1 MASNTVPYRQVRAQ
15 YDDET
20 ITVYQAYSDDIGKE
34 AVEKQRLDASPLFK
48 CSRTTWVK
56 PSWAWMMYRAGYSY
70 KDNRQARILALKM
83 KHEDFQNLLKRGKLT
98 THGPGGQSN
107 SKSDEAVVNI
117 QWDPERAPN
126 MDKLPYRSIQIGIPG
141 VVVTEWVKNGIV
153 SIEDV
158 TDKAR
163 KLKAAVDQDSK
174 ISLEDLIKQG
184 LVPEEKPY
192 ELPIE
197 IQNTLQM
204 DKRD

>member
-34 AVEKQRLDASPLFK
+34 SVEKQRLDASPLFK
-48 CSRTTWVK
+48 CTRTTWVK

-70 KDNRQARILALKM
+70 KDDRQARILALKM

-98 THGPGGQSN
+98 NHGPSGQSK

-141 VVVTEWVKNGIV
+141 VFVTDWVKNGIV

-204 DKRD
+204 DKRE